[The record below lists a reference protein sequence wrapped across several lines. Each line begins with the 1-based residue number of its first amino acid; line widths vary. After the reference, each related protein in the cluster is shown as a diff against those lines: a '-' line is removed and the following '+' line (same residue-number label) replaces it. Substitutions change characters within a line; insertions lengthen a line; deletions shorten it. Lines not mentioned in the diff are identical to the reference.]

1 MTKEQNYELLLKRSL
16 QAIRILEDKLA
27 RRPQASKEPIA
38 IIGMGCRMP
47 GGCAAPEAFWEFLKQ
62 GKDGIRDVPPE
73 RWPADDYYDP
83 DPAVPGKTYVKRAGF
98 LCEDVGLF
106 DARFFGISPREAME
120 LDPQQRLLLE
130 VSWEALERAGVT
142 GPRLKGSRTGVF
154 IGISGS
160 EFVGLAAD
168 PERTGP
174 YTATG
179 FALNIASGR
188 IAHTFGFHGPAI
200 SIDTACSSS
209 LVAVHLACT
218 ALGTGDCDLALAG
231 GVNLMFSP
239 QMFIM
244 LSKINALA
252 RDGRCKTFDTSGD
265 GYVRGEGCGLVV
277 LKRLS
282 DALKENDIILA
293 VIKGS
298 ASNQDGVTSALTVP
312 NGLAQQQLIHRAL
325 EDAGVSPADIGFLET
340 HGTGTSLGDPI
351 EVQSLSE
358 IFAGHRDKDYPLVLG
373 AVKSN
378 IGHLEAAAGITG
390 LIKAVLCLQ
399 NKEIPPNLHFKT
411 INPRIDLEKIP
422 AFIPTRAMPW
432 NTDGKPRISGV
443 SAFGFSGTNA
453 HVIAA
458 EAPGREKKQD
468 ADKQREVPVK
478 FLHILALSAKDQPAL
493 NALTREYKNYLAEH
507 PAAELADLCYTAN
520 VCRMH
525 FPYRAV
531 FTAESAGHL
540 VEQLDRY
547 PGGNDSR
554 SMVPGEEGT
563 AVRVAFLFNR
573 HCEDLALAGQ
583 EIYKTQPTFK
593 KAFDACAGLCEH
605 YLAVS
610 PAALFGEN
618 PPVDARGLKEAG
630 LFCLQYAL
638 VQLWGAW
645 GIRPTAVL
653 GEGIGE
659 LAAACTAGIM
669 DLDTAVR
676 YVMTQTGIPVH
687 GERAGGVV
695 INPPQMRVISPL
707 SGRPV
712 EKNQLS
718 DADYRQPRIITLDI
732 LRVSLQN
739 LVTQDY
745 RCFIEIGAASPLL
758 ERASQYVD
766 TEKALA
772 VSSLSTVSPRET
784 LIKSISL
791 LYTAGLTIDWEG
803 FHRDCPGNKII
814 LPTYPFQ
821 RRKYWPE
828 PMSAGA
834 LAPTTEPAGHPLEG
848 RLLPSPLPEQQF
860 QYRLSTGT
868 FPELLDNRGVLH
880 VGYYQEML
888 CRIIEKLY
896 HTAAYTIEDMEYY
909 QALYFNSEVPRT
921 VMVVIA
927 PPDDRLIRN
936 FSFYSKED
944 AQQTWTLHAQGK
956 LEPNKKTA
964 HVPLSREKLT
974 NIKKRCKKVY
984 TGAEFHQKMADHGF
998 ILGES
1003 VKWVEEICWRER
1015 EILVRFRK
1023 TEEKDK
1029 ARPYALQFHPG
1040 ILDAC
1045 AQVFLVAGASF
1056 LDSQD
1061 RFMVRRIESFSID
1074 NLQAGDPLWLHLEVD
1089 KKLTSENHIRANFM
1103 LFDAEQRI
1111 VVRVKGQEVKI
1122 VSKERS
1128 EALEKA
1134 LGDRDSHV
1142 QYVQGQDR
1150 LLREKL
1156 AVSNPQEQK
1165 NIMKNYLAEVMA
1177 KLLCMKPAE
1186 ILPDEPLVRLGM
1198 DSVMGLELKNII
1210 NKDLDVEIPME
1221 YILRGPSLSELSGSL
1236 MRLVFGDTSPDSS
1249 EAGWYSH
1256 QYKMDLESWLE
1267 YRQERPAAKI
1277 RLFCFPYGVVGASLF
1292 RAWPDQ
1298 LADAIEVCPI
1308 QMPGKENRINER
1320 PIDNIDELTGV
1331 MEQVLAPLMDRPFAV
1346 YGHSVGAL
1354 IAYRFAYHLWKK
1366 KIQQLRHLFVGA
1378 YTSAAVYP
1386 NPVIERVMGA
1396 LKTLGFEG
1404 IPGSDQ
1410 LLTLSPQQRLVFEQ
1424 FFQGGFHIVFND
1436 EMRRA
1441 MRPVALSE
1449 FRIVDSYTYDKNETR
1464 FDVPITAFHGQDDIF
1479 VTTEEMEA
1487 WQPLTTGPFNVH
1499 VLPGDHLFLRSDQG
1513 RSQLLTIIHEQLKS
1527 YIDI

>member
-1 MTKEQNYELLLKRSL
+1 MATERNYELLLKRSL
-16 QAIRILEDKLA
+16 QAIRILEDRLA
-27 RRPQASKEPIA
+27 RRPGASKEPIA

-160 EFVGLAAD
+160 EFASLSGN
-168 PERTGP
+168 PQRTGP

-179 FALNIASGR
+179 FAPNIASGR

-239 QMFIM
+239 QVFIM

-252 RDGRCKTFDTSGD
+252 RDSRCKTFDASGD

-298 ASNQDGVTSALTVP
+298 ALNQDGPTSGLTVP
-312 NGLAQQQLIHRAL
+312 NGLAQQQLIRRAL

-358 IFAGHRDKDYPLVLG
+358 IFAGLRVKDNPLALG

-458 EAPGREKKQD
+458 EAPGIEKKQD
-468 ADKQREVPVK
+468 ADKQRGDPVK

-493 NALTREYKNYLAEH
+493 NALTREYRNYLAEH

-531 FTAESAGHL
+531 FTAESTGHL
-540 VEQLDRY
+540 AEQLDRY

-593 KAFDACAGLCEH
+593 KAFDACAILCEH

-610 PAALFGEN
+610 PTALFGEN

-687 GERAGGVV
+687 GEEAGGV
-695 INPPQMRVISPL
+695 IIHPPQMRVISPL

-718 DADYRQPRIITLDI
+718 DTDYRQPRIITVDV

-745 RCFIEIGAASPLL
+745 RCFVEIGAASPLL
-758 ERASQYVD
+758 DRASQYVN
-766 TEKALA
+766 TEQALA

-821 RRKYWPE
+821 RRKYWLNPITDE
-828 PMSAGA
+828 KPTVT
-834 LAPTTEPAGHPLEG
+834 LAPEGHPLEG
-848 RLLPSPLPEQQF
+848 RLLLSPLPEQQF

-909 QALYFNSEVPRT
+909 QALYFNSAVPRT
-921 VMVVIA
+921 IAVVIA
-927 PPDDRLIRN
+927 PPDDRLICR

-956 LEPNKKTA
+956 LEPHKKTA
-964 HVPLSREKLT
+964 HVTLSQQKLT

-1003 VKWVEEICWRER
+1003 VKWVEEICCRER

-1023 TEEKDK
+1023 ADEKDK

-1056 LDSQD
+1056 LDPRD
-1061 RFMVRRIESFSID
+1061 RFMVCRIESFNID

-1089 KKLTSENHIRANFM
+1089 KKLTSEGHIRGNFM
-1103 LFDAEQRI
+1103 LFDAERR
-1111 VVRVKGQEVKI
+1111 VVANAKGQQVKI
-1122 VSKERS
+1122 ISKERA
-1128 EALEKA
+1128 EAMEKA
-1134 LGDRDSHV
+1134 LDHRDSHR
-1142 QYVQGQDR
+1142 QGQDR

-1165 NIMKNYLAEVMA
+1165 NIMENYLAEVMA
-1177 KLLCMKPAE
+1177 KLLCMEPAE
-1186 ILPDEPLVRLGM
+1186 ILPNESLGHLGM
-1198 DSVMGLELKNII
+1198 DSLVGLELKKVILR
-1210 NKDLDVEIPME
+1210 DLELDIPME
-1221 YILRGPSLSELSGSL
+1221 YIIRGPSLTELAGSL
-1236 MRLVFGDTSPDSS
+1236 MRLLPGNTSPGDS
-1249 EAGWYSH
+1249 EPGWYSG
-1256 QYKMDLESWLE
+1256 QYKMDLESWFE
-1267 YRQERPAAKI
+1267 YRREKPAAKI
-1277 RLFCFPYGVVGASLF
+1277 RLFCFPYGVTGASLF
-1292 RAWPDQ
+1292 REWSDLLPDF
-1298 LADAIEVCPI
+1298 IEVCPI
-1308 QMPGKENRINER
+1308 QLPGKENRIDEG
-1320 PIDNIDELTGV
+1320 PIKNIDELTGV
-1331 MEQVLAPLMDRPFAV
+1331 LEQVLAPLMDRPFAL

-1354 IAYRFAYHLWKK
+1354 IAYRFAYRLWKN
-1366 KIQQLRHLFVGA
+1366 KIQPLRHLFVGA

-1386 NPVIERVMGA
+1386 NPVYDRVMGG
-1396 LKTLGFEG
+1396 LKTLGFDG
-1404 IPGSDQ
+1404 IPSSDQ
-1410 LLTLSPQQRLVFEQ
+1410 LLTLSPQQRLDFEQ
-1424 FFQGGFHIVFND
+1424 FFQGGFRIDFND
-1436 EMRRA
+1436 ELRST
-1441 MRPVALSE
+1441 MRPVAISE
-1449 FRIVDSYTYDKNETR
+1449 FKIVDSYTYDKNETP
-1464 FDVPITAFHGQDDIF
+1464 FDVPITAFHGQDDTF
-1479 VTTEEMEA
+1479 VTREEMEA
-1487 WQPLTTGPFNVH
+1487 WQPLTTGPFNLH
-1499 VLPGDHLFLRSDQG
+1499 VLAGDHFFLHRDQDRSK
-1513 RSQLLTIIHEQLKS
+1513 LLALIEEQLKS
-1527 YIDI
+1527 YLLELL